1 MIKLYKK
8 IVAAVDGSEPSFR
21 ALSHALIIAEK
32 FNAELAILT
41 AFQKL
46 TIPIIP
52 PDEDNEDDEF
62 TLNMD
67 LYNEYWDHIKNIH
80 KKTLQDAEIYAKKNA
95 PLVNV
100 HGVLIE
106 GVASTVIKD
115 YSAKIDADLIVLG
128 SSGIGGLKG
137 WLLGSTSKNVVD
149 TCKRPVLVIK

>member
-67 LYNEYWDHIKNIH
+67 LYNEYWDHIIHIH
-80 KKTLQDAEIYAKKNA
+80 KKTLQDAEIYAHKNA
-95 PLVNV
+95 PLFNVN
-100 HGVLIE
+100 GVLIE
-106 GVASTVIKD
+106 GVASPVIKD